1 MPGHIL
7 NLVIPWTSFYT
18 VHKYSSCLV
27 DRIVFSRHRI
37 FFSLFRWNYLQWW
50 TLGLFIANMQIL
62 VSTSDSEFEFSKVG
76 LDILYHKNRFLENL
90 IEKNI
95 CLTIIHHFS
104 AWDRFIML
112 KRERDITISI
122 QVPMKW
128 FACSYQSSI
137 CPILLKYCVKIK
149 SSFIF
154 PIDRCLALRRSY
166 MNRYFSCNAE
176 CSHENNVKCIY

>member
-1 MPGHIL
+1 MPLYFAEPVMPGHIL

-62 VSTSDSEFEFSKVG
+62 VSTSDSDFEFSKVG

-90 IEKNI
+90 IEKKHMSYHNSSFFSLRQIYNAQERERYYNIHTSSNEVI
-95 CLTIIHHFS
+95 CL
-104 AWDRFIML
+104 
-112 KRERDITISI
+112 
-122 QVPMKW
+122 
-128 FACSYQSSI
+128 
-137 CPILLKYCVKIK
+137 
-149 SSFIF
+149 
-154 PIDRCLALRRSY
+154 
-166 MNRYFSCNAE
+166 
-176 CSHENNVKCIY
+176 